1 MNLTEKQKDKLKR
14 LINQSGEQVVAIKL
28 IDSYLKKYTR
38 SYFTSSDLPDT
49 ATFGSGVD
57 EIQDFLREGEFET
70 AYNIASDT
78 AADMLE
84 DEGFEVFDRE

>member
-1 MNLTEKQKDKLKR
+1 MKLSEKQKDR
-14 LINQSGEQVVAIKL
+14 LMRIINQCGEQAVAIKL
-28 IDSYLKKYTR
+28 IDSYIKKYTK
-38 SYFTSSDLPDT
+38 SYITSSDLPDT
-49 ATFGSGVD
+49 ATYGSGVD

-84 DEGFEVFDRE
+84 DEGVQVYDRE

>member
-1 MNLTEKQKDKLKR
+1 MKLSEKQKDRLKR
-14 LINQSGEQVVAIKL
+14 IINQCGEQAVAIKL
-28 IDSYLKKYTR
+28 IDSYIKKYTK
-38 SYFTSSDLPDT
+38 SYITSSDLPDT
-49 ATFGSGVD
+49 ATYGSGVD

-84 DEGFEVFDRE
+84 DEGVQVYDRE